1 MMKFVSFRLFPL
13 FVVEFLSVILWSN
26 HTAVLAQVLKQGS
39 AIIFKTI
46 TESPC
51 IQNIS
56 AFGGPILA
64 EIDGDV
70 RIVAVNS
77 AEYAD
82 QNTRVGVE
90 NYGMPMSRMMAAIE
104 QATR

>member
-1 MMKFVSFRLFPL
+1 MKFASFRLFPL
-13 FVVEFLSVILWSN
+13 FVVEFLGVILWSN
-26 HTAVLAQVLKQGS
+26 HTAVLTQVPKQGS
-39 AIIFKTI
+39 AIIVQTI
-46 TESPC
+46 TEAPR

-64 EIDGDV
+64 EVDGDV

-82 QNTRVGVE
+82 QVTRVGLE
-90 NYGMPMSRMMAAIE
+90 NYGVPMSRMMAAIE
-104 QATR
+104 QAAR